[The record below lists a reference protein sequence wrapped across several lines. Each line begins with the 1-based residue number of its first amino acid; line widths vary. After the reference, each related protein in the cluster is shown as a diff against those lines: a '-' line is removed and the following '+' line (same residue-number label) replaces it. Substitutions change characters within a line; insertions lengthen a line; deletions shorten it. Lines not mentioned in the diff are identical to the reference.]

1 VITLTNVLCA
11 PQWTDELRHRLEAIQ
26 QLADGW
32 AGPSTVAPNDTAVS
46 EACSIAYLVQCG
58 TCPLPH
64 ISAGEHGEIELAW
77 VGNGIRIEIEVS
89 GTGNASVFVRRPGF
103 ADIERP
109 VSLDHPDLRFVAA
122 AITALEPV

>member
-1 VITLTNVLCA
+1 MTTVLCA
-11 PQWTDELRHRLEAIQ
+11 PQWTEELRHRLEAIQ
-26 QLADGW
+26 QLVDGW
-32 AGPSTVAPNDTAVS
+32 AGPSTIAPTDAAVT
-46 EACSIAYLVQCG
+46 EACAIAYLVQCG

-64 ISAGEHGEIELAW
+64 ISAGEQGEIELAW

-89 GTGNASVFVRRPGF
+89 GIGIASVFVRRPGF

-109 VSLDHPDLRFVAA
+109 MNLEHADLRFVAA